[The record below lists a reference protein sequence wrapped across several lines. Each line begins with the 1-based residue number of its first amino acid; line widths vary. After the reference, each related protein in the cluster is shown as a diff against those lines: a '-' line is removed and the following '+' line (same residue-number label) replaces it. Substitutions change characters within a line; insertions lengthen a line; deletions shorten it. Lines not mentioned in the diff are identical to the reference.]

1 MLKGSKFRRDPI
13 KIFLR
18 IYALW
23 ALAFIRECRCTCS
36 KPEIIN
42 LSPQGFSLG
51 IGHTFKTFSTPS
63 VLVCMDLCISYPMCR
78 SIDLNRENGECRLQV
93 KSSVTNPDLLVP
105 TLNIVHMD
113 KENFPKVSI
122 PKTRVIYSCSHK
134 GCTYIVRMNSSGLGY
149 KKNKISMPVLVVRML
164 PSNRPEK
171 PRCLVEAGIGRYS
184 VPRLRVLV
192 LAKINKAKIQTSTCH

>member
-18 IYALW
+18 IYAVW

-78 SIDLNRENGECRLQV
+78 SIDLNRENEECRLQV

-122 PKTRVIYSCSHK
+122 SKTRVIYSCTHK

-149 KKNKISMPVLVVRML
+149 QCQCLSWECCLQIDQKNRGVLSKQGLADIVFLVSVCLCWQKKNK
-164 PSNRPEK
+164 
-171 PRCLVEAGIGRYS
+171 
-184 VPRLRVLV
+184 
-192 LAKINKAKIQTSTCH
+192 AKFQTSTCH